1 MGEKGEPGAA
11 KVENFAHSAGIQGSV
26 VHNSTVYMVHP
37 DAAPAQKYAV
47 GVRYLDDGVPAD
59 ARRLISDAIA
69 HGHDNG
75 EVRFHWLLAMLSKR
89 SLRDLA
95 APEHHQLE
103 VASGKLDRYPDDQW
117 KQALATVFSLLEQLR
132 EGDCSVALKQLRELP
147 FKQRDKILR
156 HLDLVLTGAS
166 KESLWAETR
175 EMAERLRLSDDREN
189 RVWAHFEPDPAG
201 ARARPPVSDRT
212 TWGDRVRS
220 TAWST
225 LAALAFGYVAWIAVR
240 QTTPLVIACLI
251 VGVSVYVGVSNWTE
265 WRYRSERF
273 AAKERELNRRMN
285 AESKGDSGFAKRTS
299 RDFEHYFAT
308 YLPSGVERNR
318 WCAITSGVRRA
329 LRDEVVE
336 IYRGSKVKSEKVKWL
351 VRHLASDVRT
361 RWTRGTLFEHR
372 MLYRVSRR
380 TKVWCVAAFTIG
392 GTALI
397 WLGATAVKS
406 DPWVSTLAVLVLILA
421 GRAAVLGWYWII
433 SETRRAPDDHDE
445 YERNL
450 TERQGAFERWKNK
463 IDAARPSEGEMEN
476 WLTYDR
482 IMLLDRALLHY
493 GLAWRDIITH
503 AFLMSPAKSY
513 KRARVK
519 HGPWRYS
526 KYDVRLFLIT
536 HDGVREVTTEL
547 DFEHAE
553 LGDQERTSF
562 RFDAVSSVHVLQ
574 SKSSDCT
581 LGLTLFNGPRRDIRV
596 VDADLSEI
604 EAGEGV
610 DVAGSEEKPS
620 ETSLDSVGFEHTL
633 HILEGIAAEG
643 KNWIKTMA
651 RPA

>member
-1 MGEKGEPGAA
+1 MSEKGEPEAA
-11 KVENFAHSAGIQGSV
+11 KAENFANTVGIQASV

-59 ARRLISDAIA
+59 ARRLIGEAIA
-69 HGHDNG
+69 HEYDNG
-75 EVRFHWLLAMLSKR
+75 EVRFHWMLAMLSKR
-89 SLRDLA
+89 SLRDLSA
-95 APEHHQLE
+95 HEHHQLE
-103 VASGKLDRYPDDQW
+103 LASGKLDRYPDDQW
-117 KQALATVFSLLEQLR
+117 RQALATVFSLLEQLR

-147 FKQRDKILR
+147 FRQRDKILR

-166 KESLWAETR
+166 KESLWAETK
-175 EMAERLRLSDDREN
+175 EMAERLRLSDDRMN

-220 TAWST
+220 TAWSA
-225 LAALAFGYVAWIAVR
+225 LAALAFGYLAWIAVR
-240 QTTPLVIACLI
+240 QTAALVIACLV
-251 VGVSVYVGVSNWTE
+251 VGVSVYVGARNWTE

-273 AAKERELNRRMN
+273 AAKERGLGFRTG
-285 AESKGDSGFAKRTS
+285 AESRSDSGFAKRIS
-299 RDFEHYFAT
+299 RDFEHYFSI
-308 YLPSGVERNR
+308 YLPSGVERQR
-318 WCAITSGVRRA
+318 WLAITSGVRRA

-336 IYRGSKVKSEKVKWL
+336 IYREGRVKADTVKWL

-361 RWTRGTLFEHR
+361 RWTRGTLNEHR
-372 MLYRVSRR
+372 KLCQVSRA
-380 TKVWCVAAFTIG
+380 TKVWCVAAFTAG

-406 DPWVSTLAVLVLILA
+406 APWVSTLAVLVTVLA

-433 SETRRAPDDHDE
+433 SEMRRAPDDHEE
-445 YERNL
+445 YEREL
-450 TERQGAFERWKNK
+450 AERQVAFERWKNK
-463 IDAARPSEGEMEN
+463 IDSARPSEGEMEN

-547 DFEHAE
+547 DFEHAT

-574 SKSSDCT
+574 SKSSDCK
-581 LGLTLFNGPRRDIRV
+581 LELTLFNGPVRDIRV
-596 VDADLSEI
+596 VDADLSEV

-610 DVAGSEEKPS
+610 DVAASDEKPS
-620 ETSLDSVGFEHTL
+620 EMSLDSVGFEHTL

-643 KNWIKTMA
+643 KNWIKSIA